1 MELLDNQTAS
11 RKHKINLKKELKKYV
26 KFWPLFLIFPLLFYT
41 AAKIYLRYT
50 PPQYF
55 SKTTLKFEQTSPRAA
70 QQALNDLKNLG
81 VGVSNEELDA
91 ETVVMVSKPILGQV
105 VKNLNLD
112 VKYYSVGAIKEV
124 EYYNELPIKA
134 RIVELKN
141 PEQFGGVSYLI
152 ESKNTSSF
160 TLSDVE
166 GKNLKKYNF
175 GQVVDLGFGK
185 VVFERKFPS
194 IEVKN
199 TKVVFTN
206 PKNVISGLEGALNVS
221 IYKSLLMDIS
231 MTSASYRKSEAILKE
246 LVNVYNAEGI
256 KDKNQEAQFTADFID
271 KRLQIITD
279 ELEGIE
285 NQKEGVKKDYQ
296 ITDLAAQAQMALSN
310 VNANT
315 KELLGIAT
323 QYDLVN
329 SVYQLSNNSS
339 QNLLPTGL
347 GLSSSIDSQISKYN
361 ELVLTRNRVLK
372 QATNQNPAV
381 VEMNKQI
388 GILKEGIRANLGD
401 VRRSLQD
408 NMSRLQ
414 SDINADQSKINKF
427 PKQERIFRSIDRQ
440 QNLKEA
446 LFLFLLQKREEN
458 SINLAVALPKAKVVN
473 PPYTTGIVAPK
484 GQMILYSAIALGV
497 ILPLLFI
504 FIKLLLNTK
513 IYSKEDMDS
522 VLSNASLI
530 GEIPENNDKEE
541 LMKLDDF
548 TVYAESFRILA
559 SNLKHMLKV
568 KGANQKSATILVT
581 SSVKGEGKTTISMN
595 LAVSLSGNAKVLIIG
610 ADIRNPQLQRFVHKS
625 KIGLTDY
632 LVSDDITPEAYIID
646 SRINANLD
654 IFFSGAKSPNPNDL
668 LDMDKFD
675 DMITYLRTKY
685 DYIVMDS
692 APMMLVSDT
701 LNLVDQSDYILY
713 VAKANY
719 TEKEMLLF
727 AENFMMENNVNNMS
741 FVLNNVKPQFS
752 RYANKYGYGY
762 GYYNETRSQSFIT
775 KLLNR

>member
-11 RKHKINLKKELKKYV
+11 KKHKINLKKELKKYV
-26 KFWPLFLIFPLLFYT
+26 KFWPLFVIFPLLFYT

-112 VKYYSVGAIKEV
+112 VKYYSVGTIKEV

-141 PEQFGGVSYLI
+141 PEQFSGVSYLI

-160 TLSDVE
+160 ILSDVE
-166 GKNLKKYNF
+166 GKNLKKYSF

-185 VVFERKFPS
+185 VVFERKFS
-194 IEVKN
+194 GIDVKN

-246 LVNVYNAEGI
+246 LVDVYNDEGI

-347 GLSSSIDSQISKYN
+347 GLSPSVDSQISKYN

-458 SINLAVALPKAKVVN
+458 AINLAVALPKAKVVN

-484 GQMILYSAIALGV
+484 GQVILYSAIALGF

-513 IYSKEDMDS
+513 IYSKEDIDS

-625 KIGLTDY
+625 KVGLTDY

-685 DYIVMDS
+685 DYIIMDS

-727 AENFMMENNVNNMS
+727 ADNFMKENKVNNMS

-752 RYANKYGYGY
+752 RYGNKYGYGY
-762 GYYNETRSQSFIT
+762 GYYNEVTKPSIFT
-775 KLLNR
+775 KLFKR

>member
-11 RKHKINLKKELKKYV
+11 KKHKINLKKELKKYV
-26 KFWPLFLIFPLLFYT
+26 KFWPLFVIFPLLFYT

-112 VKYYSVGAIKEV
+112 VKYYSVGTIKEV

-141 PEQFGGVSYLI
+141 PEQFSGVSYLI

-166 GKNLKKYNF
+166 AKNLKKYNF
-175 GQVVDLGFGK
+175 GQEVDLGFGK
-185 VVFERKFPS
+185 VVFERKFPG
-194 IEVKN
+194 IDVKN
-199 TKVVFTN
+199 IKVVFTN

-246 LVNVYNAEGI
+246 LVDVYNDEGI

-347 GLSSSIDSQISKYN
+347 GLSPSVDSQISKYN

-458 SINLAVALPKAKVVN
+458 AINLAVALPKAKVVN

-484 GQMILYSAIALGV
+484 RQMILYSAIALGF
-497 ILPLLFI
+497 IIPLLFI

-685 DYIVMDS
+685 DYIIMDS

-727 AENFMMENNVNNMS
+727 ADNFMKENKVNNMS
-741 FVLNNVKPQFS
+741 FVLNNVKPEFS
-752 RYANKYGYGY
+752 RYGNKYGYGY
-762 GYYNETRSQSFIT
+762 YNMESKKSGLGRKIF
-775 KLLNR
+775 KK